1 VRHHPRTLC
10 SRPADHRPQRRLH
23 SHPRHARTPS
33 LSPPPSTTTRPR
45 PRDQHSCVHCRCHNG
60 RVYTESDLQVQR
72 ATRTCSPHVTS
83 IRQNSR
89 DHTLID
95 TSPQLISF
103 ALAKPHVP
111 SRPPTTQPRYQRSI
125 AQALKHSQ
133 SVSTQSRAHSR
144 SSAHS
149 RCQHSSAHSP
159 CQHSSAHSRCQ
170 HSSTHSRC
178 QHSSAHSRCQHS
190 RAHSRCQRSSVHSRC
205 RHCWMRLLPNA
216 RSAVFERDTNV
227 HSLTN
232 TNDDALGEI
241 SLDVHFTLTAQAR

>member
-1 VRHHPRTLC
+1 MLWCPL
-10 SRPADHRPQRRLH
+10 RRLRPRDQH
-23 SHPRHARTPS
+23 SCAITLEHSAHDPLTTDPSADSNSHPRHARTPS

-60 RVYTESDLQVQR
+60 RVYTESDVQVQR

-133 SVSTQSRAHSR
+133 SVSTLKRSQSVSTLKHSQSVSTLKRSQSVSTLKHPQSVSTQSRAHSR

-149 RCQHSSAHSP
+149 RCQHSSAHSS
-159 CQHSSAHSRCQ
+159 C
-170 HSSTHSRC
+170 
-178 QHSSAHSRCQHS
+178 
-190 RAHSRCQRSSVHSRC
+190 
-205 RHCWMRLLPNA
+205 
-216 RSAVFERDTNV
+216 
-227 HSLTN
+227 
-232 TNDDALGEI
+232 
-241 SLDVHFTLTAQAR
+241 